1 MISFGD
7 YTNQTKTEHNSKWT
21 YIPDHPQRILIIGG
35 SESGKTNAILNL
47 INNQP
52 YIVKLNISF

>member
-7 YTNQTKTEHNSKWT
+7 YTNQTKTEH
-21 YIPDHPQRILIIGG
+21 IPDHPQRILIIGG